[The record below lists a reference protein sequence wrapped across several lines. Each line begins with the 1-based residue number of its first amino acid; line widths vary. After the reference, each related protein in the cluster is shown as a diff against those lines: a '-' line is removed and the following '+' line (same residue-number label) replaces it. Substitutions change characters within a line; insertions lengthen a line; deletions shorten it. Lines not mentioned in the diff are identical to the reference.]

1 MSARRIVGSVAALP
15 PIGWGSHGAW
25 YWATVGFMMI
35 EGAGFA
41 LALGAYVF
49 LMSGSHGQWPL
60 KSAPPALWAGTLQTA
75 VMLVSLVATGILA
88 RKARAEQL
96 GATRFWGVI
105 VSAFNVACLVVR
117 AFEFPL
123 LNTRWD
129 LNAYGSIVW
138 ALMLLHTT
146 HLITDALGTVI
157 MTIFLFT
164 HPVRPERFSDV
175 DDDCLYWLFVVLTWL
190 PIYVAIYWA
199 PRLVG

>member
-1 MSARRIVGSVAALP
+1 MSERRIVGDLSKLP
-15 PIGWGSHGAW
+15 PFGFGSRSAW
-25 YWATVGFMMI
+25 YWATVGFMMM

-41 LALGAYVF
+41 LALGSYVF
-49 LMSGSHGQWPL
+49 LMGGAHSWPIR
-60 KSAPPALWAGTLQTA
+60 SAPPALWAGTLQA
-75 VMLVSLVATGILA
+75 VVLLVSVLPTMVLTRAAKAQDLA
-88 RKARAEQL
+88 R
-96 GATRFWGVI
+96 TRRWAVI
-105 VSAFNVACLVVR
+105 VSLFNLAALVIR

-146 HLITDALGTVI
+146 HIVTDALGTVI

-164 HPVRPERFSDV
+164 HPVGPERFSDV
-175 DDDCLYWLFVVLTWL
+175 DDDCFYWLFVVITWL
-190 PIYVAIYWA
+190 PIYFTVYWA

>member
-1 MSARRIVGSVAALP
+1 MTERRIAGDVSHLP
-15 PIGWGSHGAW
+15 PFGFGSHSAW

-49 LMSGSHGQWPL
+49 LMGGGNGWPI
-60 KSAPPALWAGTLQTA
+60 KSAPPALLAGTLQTA
-75 VMLVSLVATGILA
+75 VLLVSIWPTLILA
-88 RKARAEQL
+88 RKAKAQDL
-96 GATRFWGVI
+96 GGARRWAVI
-105 VSAFNVACLVVR
+105 VSLFNLAALVIR

-138 ALMLLHTT
+138 ALMLLHTL
-146 HLITDALGTVI
+146 HIVTDALGTVI
-157 MTIFLFT
+157 MTVFLFT
-164 HPVRPERFSDV
+164 HPVGPERFSDV
-175 DDDCLYWLFVVLTWL
+175 DDDCLYWLFVVVTWL
-190 PIYVAIYWA
+190 PIYFAVYWA